1 MSGISGIGGGAS
13 GVQDIMALRS
23 RILEQQQFIRAL
35 DKSQEAAPAPTTQ
48 EAAPAGDFASTL
60 KNSIQSVNES
70 QQRAA
75 ALSNAY
81 ERGET
86 TDVASVMMARAE
98 AGVAFEGALQ
108 TRNKLLGAYQ
118 EIMRMGL

>member
-1 MSGISGIGGGAS
+1 MSGISGIGGAS
-13 GVQDIMALRS
+13 GVGDIMALRS

-35 DKSQEAAPAPTTQ
+35 DNGGESKPTGTQ
-48 EAAPAGDFASTL
+48 EAAPSGDFASAL
-60 KNSIQSVNES
+60 KDSIQTVNDS
-70 QQRAA
+70 QTRAQQ
-75 ALSNAY
+75 LSNAY

-98 AGVAFEGALQ
+98 AGIAFEGALQ

-118 EIMRMGL
+118 EIMRLGL

>member
-1 MSGISGIGGGAS
+1 MNGIGGMSGAS
-13 GVQDIMALRS
+13 SVQDLMALRS
-23 RILEQQQFIRAL
+23 RILEQQQFVKAL
-35 DKSQEAAPAPTTQ
+35 DRGAVAPQAPAQ
-48 EAAPAGDFASTL
+48 GEAKTDFASAL
-60 KNSIQSVNES
+60 HQSLEAVNAS
-70 QQRAA
+70 QEDASR
-75 ALSNAY
+75 LSSAY

-108 TRNKLLGAYQ
+108 TRNKLLNAYQ

>member
-13 GVQDIMALRS
+13 GVQDILALRS
-23 RILEQQQFIRAL
+23 RILEQQKFIRSL
-35 DKSQEAAPAPTTQ
+35 DESGSATPQVPQTEPSG
-48 EAAPAGDFASTL
+48 GDFASTL
-60 KNSIQSVNES
+60 KQSIESVNAS

-98 AGVAFEGALQ
+98 AGIAFEGALQ

>member
-1 MSGISGIGGGAS
+1 MSGISGIGGAA
-13 GVQDIMALRS
+13 GVQDIMSLRS
-23 RILEQQQFIRAL
+23 RILEQQQFIRQL
-35 DKSQEAAPAPTTQ
+35 DQSGVSAPEATKAEAPSS
-48 EAAPAGDFASTL
+48 DFASTL
-60 KNSIQSVNES
+60 KESIQSVNES

-75 ALSNAY
+75 AMSNAY

>member
-1 MSGISGIGGGAS
+1 MSGISGIGGAA
-13 GVQDIMALRS
+13 GVQDIMSLRS
-23 RILEQQQFIRAL
+23 RILEQQQFIRQL
-35 DKSQEAAPAPTTQ
+35 DQSGASASETIRTEAPQ
-48 EAAPAGDFASTL
+48 NDFASTL
-60 KNSIQSVNES
+60 KESIQSVNES

-75 ALSNAY
+75 AMSNAY

>member
-1 MSGISGIGGGAS
+1 MSGISGIGGAA
-13 GVQDIMALRS
+13 GVQDIMSLRS
-23 RILEQQQFIRAL
+23 RILEQQQFIRQL
-35 DKSQEAAPAPTTQ
+35 DQSGATAPGATKAETPSS
-48 EAAPAGDFASTL
+48 DFASTL
-60 KNSIQSVNES
+60 KESIQSVNES

-75 ALSNAY
+75 AMSNAY